1 MFLVSIKQK
10 LTVVL
15 ICISLMVNDAEL
27 FFSCGYWPF
36 VDYFSKYST
45 EVFFF
50 RGRESR
56 QSFSV

>member
-27 FFSCGYWPF
+27 FFLVVIGHL
-36 VDYFSKYST
+36 
-45 EVFFF
+45 
-50 RGRESR
+50 
-56 QSFSV
+56 